1 MSFFIPLKETKFA
14 IYAAVTWIAQ
24 RESFDTNCPNYGVNM
39 QIPFQINNVDGNTVL
54 TALKTLL
61 PKSNELDVATG
72 TFEIGAFL
80 LLAKTWQ
87 HLGAVRIL
95 IGNETTGRTK
105 EQLIEA
111 LQQVTR
117 DNLESEKEKNDFLTL
132 EQLAS
137 VRKAISSGSI
147 QIRVYNGF
155 HANFTLM
162 RSHDQSSGPFA
173 IHGSSNFTPAGL
185 AKNVESNL
193 FLQDST
199 QIAHLQ
205 DSYENWWAEAS
216 DVQPEILRVIE
227 PHLRRYRPFTVYAKA
242 LHSYFAGRE
251 KPADEWEENESVI
264 YSMLSQYQKDG
275 YHRALQIAEK
285 WNGSLICDGVGS
297 GKTYIGLML
306 LERSLRDDKRVL
318 LIAPKSV
325 AESVWE
331 PLVPQYLR
339 AKYGR
344 RYRELYDIKRHTD
357 LGREGR
363 IEEQELGYFREHKDV
378 IIIDEAHH
386 FRNPGS
392 NRGRALMALAESK
405 KLYLLTATPINNSIE
420 DISHLINYFAQKD
433 RKHFSQIG
441 IHDFHRHFRGLEREI
456 GSEADVEEHF
466 HSFGEDDLIRQDPVL
481 KHVLVQ
487 RSRKYIKDAEE
498 RAGRD
503 ILFPARTIYPI
514 VEYSLREVY
523 ANLYQEL
530 QIAFNRQDPFLT
542 LAVYNTA
549 KYHRNPERQMEH
561 RQTQVI
567 GLIRT
572 LLLKRLESSWK
583 SFEVSVEKL
592 LVKMAASLRR
602 YAPERF
608 DEWAVTNRRWWQ
620 VVQDHVSERLRE
632 DGDEGSPPV
641 VGLEDL
647 QRQIERNPDEEEN
660 DIVSV
665 GTLKDFD
672 PSEHNLDNFLD
683 DVVKDMEFLT
693 GLLSGI
699 YHRFYADQFAQE
711 PDAEKDDKLRQLLSL
726 LKEHPDEKFIVFTE
740 FSDTARYLYSQL
752 RNFGFSHV
760 EQIDSQRKVNREDV
774 VKRFSPYY
782 NGESAPS
789 ARPIRILIT
798 TDVLAE
804 GLNLQDASRVINY
817 DLHWNPVRLMQ
828 RIGRL
833 DRRLNPDI
841 EVQLNRTDPEVHVWN
856 FLPPQELED
865 LIKIRRRV
873 DGKILRINRTLGIEG
888 QFVSPDDADE
898 TLQLFNE
905 RYEGTESVEEL
916 MNLERQRIAEA
927 KPSLWRRVE
936 DLPLRIFSGK
946 RASEEPPLLVDRNGE
961 PISLNRTGA
970 RGVFCCYQMPE
981 SGEIRWYFY
990 NSDTDEVVTDLEGIW
1005 PDVRC
1010 GDNASRYAV
1019 SGQQVVKKARRQ
1031 IERYIE
1037 RTYLLSI
1044 QAPLGTKLKLIAWL
1058 EVS

>member
-1 MSFFIPLKETKFA
+1 
-14 IYAAVTWIAQ
+14 
-24 RESFDTNCPNYGVNM
+24 
-39 QIPFQINNVDGNTVL
+39 
-54 TALKTLL
+54 
-61 PKSNELDVATG
+61 
-72 TFEIGAFL
+72 
-80 LLAKTWQ
+80 
-87 HLGAVRIL
+87 
-95 IGNETTGRTK
+95 
-105 EQLIEA
+105 
-111 LQQVTR
+111 
-117 DNLESEKEKNDFLTL
+117 
-132 EQLAS
+132 
-137 VRKAISSGSI
+137 
-147 QIRVYNGF
+147 
-155 HANFTLM
+155 
-162 RSHDQSSGPFA
+162 
-173 IHGSSNFTPAGL
+173 
-185 AKNVESNL
+185 
-193 FLQDST
+193 
-199 QIAHLQ
+199 
-205 DSYENWWAEAS
+205 
-216 DVQPEILRVIE
+216 
-227 PHLRRYRPFTVYAKA
+227 
-242 LHSYFAGRE
+242 
-251 KPADEWEENESVI
+251 
-264 YSMLSQYQKDG
+264 
-275 YHRALQIAEK
+275 
-285 WNGSLICDGVGS
+285 
-297 GKTYIGLML
+297 
-306 LERSLRDDKRVL
+306 
-318 LIAPKSV
+318 
-325 AESVWE
+325 
-331 PLVPQYLR
+331 
-339 AKYGR
+339 
-344 RYRELYDIKRHTD
+344 
-357 LGREGR
+357 
-363 IEEQELGYFREHKDV
+363 
-378 IIIDEAHH
+378 
-386 FRNPGS
+386 
-392 NRGRALMALAESK
+392 
-405 KLYLLTATPINNSIE
+405 
-420 DISHLINYFAQKD
+420 
-433 RKHFSQIG
+433 
-441 IHDFHRHFRGLEREI
+441 
-456 GSEADVEEHF
+456 
-466 HSFGEDDLIRQDPVL
+466 
-481 KHVLVQ
+481 
-487 RSRKYIKDAEE
+487 
-498 RAGRD
+498 
-503 ILFPARTIYPI
+503 
-514 VEYSLREVY
+514 
-523 ANLYQEL
+523 
-530 QIAFNRQDPFLT
+530 
-542 LAVYNTA
+542 
-549 KYHRNPERQMEH
+549 MEH

-602 YAPERF
+602 YSPERF
-608 DEWAVTNRRWWQ
+608 DEWAVTNHRWWQ
-620 VVQDHVSERLRE
+620 VVQDHVSERLLE
-632 DGDEGSPPV
+632 DGDEGSQPV

-699 YHRFYADQFAQE
+699 YCRFYADQFAQE
-711 PDAEKDDKLRQLLSL
+711 PDAAKDDKLRQLLSL
-726 LKEHPDEKFIVFTE
+726 LKEYPDEKFIVFTE

-752 RNFGFSHV
+752 RNFGFRHV

-782 NGESAPS
+782 NGERAPS

-833 DRRLNPDI
+833 DRRLNPEI
-841 EVQLNRTDPEVHVWN
+841 EGQLNRTDPEVHVWN

-916 MNLERQRIAEA
+916 MNLERQRIAEE
-927 KPSLWRRVE
+927 KPSLWRRLE

-961 PISLNRTGA
+961 PISLDRTGA

-990 NSDTDEVVTDLEGIW
+990 NSDTDEVVADLEGIW
-1005 PDVRC
+1005 PEVRC
-1010 GDNASRYAV
+1010 GDNASRYTV
-1019 SGQQVVKKARRQ
+1019 SGQQVVNKARRQ

>member
-1 MSFFIPLKETKFA
+1 MHVSPL
-14 IYAAVTWIAQ
+14 I
-24 RESFDTNCPNYGVNM
+24 D
-39 QIPFQINNVDGNTVL
+39 NVGGNTL
-54 TALKTLL
+54 LKAFKTLL
-61 PKSNELDVATG
+61 LGSNELDIATG

-80 LLAKTWQ
+80 LLEETWQ
-87 HLGAVRIL
+87 HLNAVRIL
-95 IGNETTGRTK
+95 IGSETTSRTR
-105 EQLIEA
+105 EQLVEA
-111 LQQVTR
+111 LRKVTHESV
-117 DNLESEKEKNDFLTL
+117 ESEKEKGDSVFLDR
-132 EQLAS
+132 LAS
-137 VRKAISSGSI
+137 VRSAIRDGKI
-147 QIRVYNGF
+147 QIRVYDSL
-155 HANFTLM
+155 HAKLSLM
-162 RSHDQSSGPFA
+162 RSHIQPSSTFA
-173 IHGSSNFTPAGL
+173 IQGSSNFTQAGL
-185 AKNVESNL
+185 TKNVELNSL
-193 FLQDST
+193 VTDST
-199 QIAHLQ
+199 QIARFRHWY
-205 DSYENWWAEAS
+205 DARWAEAS
-216 DVQPEILRVIE
+216 DVHPEILGVIE

-264 YSMLSQYQKDG
+264 YRMLSQYQKDG

-306 LERSLRDDKRVL
+306 LERALRDDKRVL
-318 LIAPKSV
+318 LLAPKSV

-331 PLVPQYLR
+331 PLVPHYLVDR
-339 AKYGR
+339 YGPR
-344 RYRELYDIKRHTD
+344 FHELYHIKRHTD
-357 LGREGR
+357 LGREDG
-363 IEEQELGYFREHKDV
+363 IDKQELEYFRKHKDV

-392 NRGRALMALAESK
+392 NRGKLLMALAKCK

-420 DISHLINYFAQKD
+420 DISHLINYFAQQD
-433 RKHFSQIG
+433 RKHFAQIG
-441 IHDFHRHFRGLEREI
+441 IHDFRLHFREI
-456 GSEADVEEHF
+456 EKHFDDNVDVEEQILLR
-466 HSFGEDDLIRQDPVL
+466 EEEIRQDPVL

-498 RAGRD
+498 QAGRD

-592 LVKMAASLRR
+592 LVKMAATLRR
-602 YAPERF
+602 YASGRF
-608 DEWAVTNRRWWQ
+608 DEWAGTNRRWWQ

-632 DGDEGSPPV
+632 DSEDGSRPV
-641 VGLEDL
+641 ADPENL
-647 QRQIERNPDEEEN
+647 QDQIERNPDEEEN

-693 GLLSGI
+693 QLLSGI
-699 YHRFYADQFAQE
+699 YCRFYADQFAQE
-711 PDAEKDDKLRQLLSL
+711 PDAAKDDKLRQLLGL
-726 LKEHPDEKFIVFTE
+726 LKEYPDEKFIVFTE

-752 RNFGFSHV
+752 RNFGFHHV

-782 NGESAPS
+782 NGESAPP

-841 EVQLNRTDPEVHVWN
+841 EVQLNRTNPEVHVWN

-946 RASEEPPLLVDRNGE
+946 RASEEPPPLVDRNGE
-961 PISLNRTGA
+961 PISPNRTGA
-970 RGVFCCYQMPE
+970 KGVFCCYQMPE

-1005 PDVRC
+1005 PEVRC
-1010 GDNASRYAV
+1010 SDNASRYAV

>member
-1 MSFFIPLKETKFA
+1 MHVSPL
-14 IYAAVTWIAQ
+14 I
-24 RESFDTNCPNYGVNM
+24 D
-39 QIPFQINNVDGNTVL
+39 NVGGNTL
-54 TALKTLL
+54 LKAFKTLL
-61 PKSNELDVATG
+61 LGSNELDIATG

-80 LLAKTWQ
+80 LLEETWQ
-87 HLGAVRIL
+87 HLNAVRIL
-95 IGNETTGRTK
+95 IGSETTSRTR
-105 EQLIEA
+105 EQLVEA
-111 LQQVTR
+111 LRKVTHESV
-117 DNLESEKEKNDFLTL
+117 ESEKEKGDSVFLDR
-132 EQLAS
+132 LAS
-137 VRKAISSGSI
+137 VRSAIRDGKI
-147 QIRVYNGF
+147 QIRVYDSL
-155 HANFTLM
+155 HAKLSLM
-162 RSHDQSSGPFA
+162 RSHIQPSSTFA
-173 IHGSSNFTPAGL
+173 IQGSSNFTQAGL
-185 AKNVESNL
+185 TKNVELNSL
-193 FLQDST
+193 VTDST
-199 QIAHLQ
+199 QIARFRHWY
-205 DSYENWWAEAS
+205 DARWAEAS
-216 DVQPEILRVIE
+216 DVHPEILGVLE

-264 YSMLSQYQKDG
+264 YRMLSQYQKDG

-306 LERSLRDDKRVL
+306 LERSLWDDKRVL
-318 LIAPKSV
+318 VIAPKSV

-331 PLVPQYLR
+331 PLVPQHLS

-357 LGREGR
+357 LGREGG
-363 IEEQELGYFREHKDV
+363 INKQEFEYLQAHKDV

-392 NRGRALMALAESK
+392 NRGKALMDLAESK
-405 KLYLLTATPINNSIE
+405 KLYLLTATPINNSVE

-441 IHDFHRHFRGLEREI
+441 IHDFHRHFRGLERQI

-592 LVKMAASLRR
+592 LVKMAATLRR
-602 YAPERF
+602 YASGRF
-608 DEWAVTNRRWWQ
+608 DEWAGTNRRWWQ

-632 DGDEGSPPV
+632 DGEDGSRPV
-641 VGLEDL
+641 AEPENL
-647 QRQIERNPDEEEN
+647 QEQIEQNPDEEEN

-665 GTLKDFD
+665 GTIKDFKS
-672 PSEHNLDNFLD
+672 SEHNLDNFLD

-699 YHRFYADQFAQE
+699 YCRFYADQFAQE
-711 PDAEKDDKLRQLLSL
+711 PDAAKDDKLRQLLGL
-726 LKEHPDEKFIVFTE
+726 LKEYPDEKFIVFTE

-782 NGESAPS
+782 NGESAPP

-927 KPSLWRRVE
+927 KPSLWRRLE

-970 RGVFCCYQMPE
+970 KGVFCCYEMPE

-990 NSDTDEVVTDLEGIW
+990 NSDTEEVVANLEGIW
-1005 PDVRC
+1005 PEVRC